1 MVASTYLLLSMP
13 KATAESAEVGLI
25 NSWFLKLVARQEL
38 PLRQLALSSFA
49 FDKARIKVLG
59 TDEIDVRAI
68 LEAILQ
74 NHSDPRAQTHRGQ
87 YGPLCTTI
95 TVTGWCWLLQLSW

>member
-49 FDKARIKVLG
+49 FEKPYTKVL
-59 TDEIDVRAI
+59 ELMRLMYVR
-68 LEAILQ
+68 
-74 NHSDPRAQTHRGQ
+74 
-87 YGPLCTTI
+87 Y
-95 TVTGWCWLLQLSW
+95 